1 MRPDIPHGAPRLYLG
16 IDIGTSSVK
25 AVLLTGQ
32 GTISASASAPL
43 EVSRPAPGFS
53 EQDPETWWQATV
65 RAVSGLGAARAQVRG
80 VGLSGQMHGAT
91 LLDAHDRPLRPAILW
106 NDGRSAEECLEL
118 ERREP
123 SSRAITGNIMMPG
136 FTAPKLLWVAR
147 HEPDIFRRTACVLL
161 PKDYVRLRL
170 TGDKVSD
177 MSDSAGT
184 GWLDVGRRTWS
195 DAMLAATDLSRAHMP
210 RLVEGSDSSG
220 TLTPEAAAALGIP
233 RVTVAGGGGD
243 NAASAVGL
251 GVVRPGEA
259 FLSLGTSGVLFVVT
273 DRFRPN
279 PERAAHAFC
288 HCLPG
293 RWHQMSV
300 MLSAASTLDWVA
312 QLVGSADL
320 PGLVAQAEAHGL
332 NRHSALFLPYL
343 TGERTPHNDPSARGV
358 FFGLRPDTTAAELTG
373 AVLEGVAFAF
383 ADGLDVLTEKSDQ
396 AGQPVNDISVTGGG
410 ARLPYWGRLI
420 AAALRRPLTYRSGG
434 EVGAALGAA
443 RLARLA
449 AGEGGEEE
457 VCTAPSVER
466 VVQPDTALSALLA
479 SRRRTF
485 QRLYRDLKNSF
496 VEFCS

>member
-1 MRPDIPHGAPRLYLG
+1 
-16 IDIGTSSVK
+16 
-25 AVLLTGQ
+25 VLLTEQ
-32 GTISASASAPL
+32 GTVSASASAPL

-53 EQDPETWWQATV
+53 EQAPESWWQATV
-65 RAVSGLGAARAQVRG
+65 RAVSALSGAARAKVRA

-91 LLDAHDRPLRPAILW
+91 LLDAQDRPLRPAILW
-106 NDGRSAEECLEL
+106 NDGRAAEECLEL

-170 TGDKVSD
+170 TGQKVSE
-177 MSDSAGT
+177 MSDAAGT
-184 GWLDVGRRTWS
+184 GWLDVGRREWS

-210 RLVEGSDSSG
+210 LLVEGSSPSG
-220 TLTPEAAAALGIP
+220 TLTEDAAAALGIP
-233 RVTVAGGGGD
+233 RVVVAGGGGD

-251 GVVRPGEA
+251 GVVRPGQA

-312 QLVGSADL
+312 QLVGAADL
-320 PGLVAQAEAHGL
+320 PLLVAQAEAHGL
-332 NRHSALFLPYL
+332 SRHSALFLPYL
-343 TGERTPHNDPSARGV
+343 TGERTPHNDPGARGV
-358 FFGLRPDTTAAELTG
+358 FFGLRPDTTPAELTG

-383 ADGLDVLTEKSDQ
+383 ADGLDVLTEKGGQ
-396 AGQPVNDISVTGGG
+396 AAQEVNDISVTGGG

-420 AAALRRPLTYRSGG
+420 AAALRRPLTYRAGG

-449 AGEGGEEE
+449 AGQGEGDSSEEE
-457 VCTAPSVER
+457 VCTAPPVER
-466 VVQPDTALSALLA
+466 VVQPDTALAALLA
-479 SRRRTF
+479 NRRRTF
-485 QRLYRDLKNSF
+485 QHLYRDLKNTF
-496 VEFCS
+496 VEFSS

>member
-1 MRPDIPHGAPRLYLG
+1 M
-16 IDIGTSSVK
+16 
-25 AVLLTGQ
+25 LLTEQ
-32 GTISASASAPL
+32 GAVSASASAPL

-53 EQDPETWWQATV
+53 EQDPEAWWHATV
-65 RAVSGLGAARAQVRG
+65 RAVNGLPGASRANVRAA
-80 VGLSGQMHGAT
+80 GLSGQMHGAT
-91 LLDAHDRPLRPAILW
+91 LLDAQDRPLRPAILW
-106 NDGRSAEECLEL
+106 NDGRSAEECREL

-147 HEPDIFRRTACVLL
+147 HEPDVFRRTACVLL

-170 TGDKVSD
+170 AGEKVAD
-177 MSDSAGT
+177 MSDAAGT
-184 GWLDVGRRTWS
+184 GWLDVGRREWS
-195 DAMLAATDLSRAHMP
+195 DAMLAATDLGRTHMP
-210 RLVEGSDSSG
+210 RLVEGSSPSG
-220 TLTPEAAAALGIP
+220 ILTADAAAALGVP
-233 RVTVAGGGGD
+233 RVVVAGGGGD

-251 GVVRPGEA
+251 GVVRPGQA

-312 QLVGSADL
+312 QLVGASDL
-320 PGLVAQAEAHGL
+320 PRLVAQAEAHGL
-332 NRHSALFLPYL
+332 SRHSALFLPYL
-343 TGERTPHNDPSARGV
+343 TGERTPYNDPNARGV
-358 FFGLRPDTTAAELTG
+358 FFGLRPDTTAAELAG

-383 ADGLDVLTEKSDQ
+383 ADGLDVLTERSDQ
-396 AGQPVNDISVTGGG
+396 AGPQVDDISVTGGG
-410 ARLPYWGRLI
+410 ARLPYWGKLI
-420 AAALRRPLTYRSGG
+420 AAALRRPLTYRAGG

-443 RLARLA
+443 RLAQLA
-449 AGEGGEEE
+449 TGEASEGE
-457 VCTAPSVER
+457 VCTAPPVDR
-466 VVQPDTALSALLA
+466 VIQPDTALAALLA

-485 QRLYRDLKNSF
+485 QRLYRDLENTF
-496 VEFCS
+496 AEFSS

>member
-1 MRPDIPHGAPRLYLG
+1 M
-16 IDIGTSSVK
+16 
-25 AVLLTGQ
+25 LLTEQ
-32 GTISASASAPL
+32 GTVCASASAPL
-43 EVSRPAPGFS
+43 EVSRPAPGLS
-53 EQDPETWWQATV
+53 EQSPEDWWQATV
-65 RAVSGLGAARAQVRG
+65 RAVSALPAAARTGVRA

-170 TGDKVSD
+170 TGEKVGD
-177 MSDSAGT
+177 MSDASGT
-184 GWLDVGRRTWS
+184 GWLDVGRREWS
-195 DAMLAATDLSRAHMP
+195 DAMLAATDLNRAHMP
-210 RLVEGSDSSG
+210 QLVEGSSPSG
-220 TLTPEAAAALGIP
+220 ALTAEAAAALGIAR
-233 RVTVAGGGGD
+233 RVVVAGGGGD

-251 GVVRPGEA
+251 GVVRPGQA

-312 QLVGSADL
+312 QIVGGSATL
-320 PGLVAQAEAHGL
+320 PQLVAAAEAHGL
-332 NRHSALFLPYL
+332 SRHSVLFLPYL
-343 TGERTPHNDPSARGV
+343 TGERTPHNDPGARGV

-396 AGQPVNDISVTGGG
+396 PTQQVEDISVTGGG

-420 AAALRRPLTYRSGG
+420 AAALRRPLTYRAGG

-449 AGEGGEEE
+449 AGPGDGDGSEEE
-457 VCTAPSVER
+457 VCTAPPVER
-466 VVQPDTALSALLA
+466 VVQPDTALAALLA
-479 SRRRTF
+479 GRRRTF
-485 QRLYRDLKNSF
+485 QRLYRDLKNTF
-496 VEFCS
+496 VEFSS